1 MPAGFTVAPVE
12 WESEEFSNTKIKPLI
27 TANHSLSPKLR

>member
-1 MPAGFTVAPVE
+1 MPAGFTVTSVE

-27 TANHSLSPKLR
+27 TANHSPSPKPR